1 MLTKIFKWTG
11 IVIGSLLV
19 LAAVLVGVLYARG
32 NARLTKEYDVQPESV
47 LIPTDQASLEQ
58 GKKWATVLCADCH
71 GEDFSGKPL
80 VDDKTV
86 GFVAAPNLTS
96 GQGGAGEEFTD
107 QDWILALRHGVDPH
121 EGRALIAMPSMN
133 YFYLTDKDL
142 GEIITYLKTLPPVD
156 NEMGEP
162 ELSFM
167 GKVLLAAGG
176 FGKSVLPAEVIAHP
190 GSVSS
195 VVEPSVNVEYG
206 GATVEYGDYL
216 VRVIGCRDCHG
227 ENLTG
232 GSSPAPGAPYAPDLT
247 SGGVGGTWSK
257 EAFITAVRTM
267 QGKGMPWAALKPLD
281 DPELEAILLYLQSL
295 PSQ

>member
-1 MLTKIFKWTG
+1 MSTKTFKGIG
-11 IVIGSLLV
+11 IVLGSLFV
-19 LAAVLVGVLYARG
+19 LAAVLAGVLYARG
-32 NARLTKEYDVQPESV
+32 NARLTKEYDVRPESV
-47 LIPTDQASLEQ
+47 EIPTDQVSLEE

-71 GEDFSGKPL
+71 GDDFSGKPL

-96 GQGGAGEEFTD
+96 GEGGAGEEFAD

-133 YFYLTDKDL
+133 YSYLTDKDL
-142 GEIITYLKTLPPVD
+142 GEIIAYMKTVRSVD
-156 NEMGEP
+156 NDLGEP
-162 ELSFM
+162 ELSFV

-176 FGKSVLPAEVIAHP
+176 FGKSVLPAEIITHTGPPPSA
-190 GSVSS
+190 GA
-195 VVEPSVNVEYG
+195 PSVNVDYG
-206 GATVEYGDYL
+206 NYNVEYGEYL
-216 VRVIGCRDCHG
+216 VRITGCRDCHG

-232 GSSPAPGAPYAPDLT
+232 GSSPEPGAPQAPDLT

-257 EAFITAVRTM
+257 ETFITAVRTM
-267 QGKGMPWAALKPLD
+267 RGKGMPWLGLKPLSD
-281 DPELEAILLYLQSL
+281 QELEAVLLYLQGL

>member
-11 IVIGSLLV
+11 IVLGSLLV

-32 NARLTKEYDVQPESV
+32 NARLTKEYDVHPESV
-47 LIPTDQASLEQ
+47 IIPTDQASLAQ
-58 GKKWATVLCADCH
+58 GKKWASVLCADCH
-71 GEDFSGKPL
+71 GEDFSGRPL

-86 GFVAAPNLTS
+86 GFVPAPNLTS
-96 GQGGAGEEFTD
+96 GEGGSGEEFTD
-107 QDWILALRHGVDPH
+107 QDWILALRHGIDPH

-133 YFYLTDKDL
+133 YSYLTDKDL
-142 GEIITYLKTLPPVD
+142 GEIIAYIQTVPAVN
-156 NEMGEP
+156 NELGEP

-176 FGKSVLPAEVIAHP
+176 FGKSILPSEVIVHP
-190 GSVSS
+190 GSTPSAIV
-195 VVEPSVNVEYG
+195 PSVNVEYG
-206 GATVEYGDYL
+206 SGGVEHGDYL

-247 SGGVGGTWSK
+247 SNGIGGTWSK
-257 EAFITAVRTM
+257 ETFITAVRTM
-267 QGKGMPWAALKPLD
+267 QGKGMPWAALRPLE
-281 DPELEAILLYLQSL
+281 DPELETILLYLKSL
-295 PSQ
+295 PSP